1 MAFNKNDI
9 YTSSGNVMLFNAW
22 TPYVTKFD
30 TSTFYNWEQDNLPLY
45 DLEERTYELWEQ
57 QGFTTSAGVP
67 GLALT
72 VSADAPALTLQQ
84 NRNIFTDLSS
94 AIAAI
99 PKVVRFPV
107 LVEVA
112 NFGDLGPLEL
122 NNFRIEE
129 NGSIEIVNRNFSRIL
144 NASSTSHV
152 AAAPPNFNQF
162 IDMTSQISAL
172 DISATLSDTSCVH
185 IQTPVLSSTVDAR
198 SNRNNNFI
206 FYPRIDATSRFAP
219 LHASFNL
226 VNTTVFPGT
235 SNVFGINPFEN
246 TVNDTTISTLD
257 ISGFN
262 NFTGNFLARTAFTV
276 GLNLGGNYYGNKC
289 TKIKVQNCDG
299 PIYIR
304 NFLVNSTTGNP
315 AKTQNQNVGIE
326 VNNSKV
332 VLENCASVR
341 NKEAGFKFLNSAVTL
356 SRSAFSYR
364 NYEGT
369 ETTRVPEKGV
379 GIHAINSEVT
389 LSSLASSSLDD
400 VGDYQA
406 SGRDALFVA
415 SRNTKG
421 IVLDNSKLIGG
432 VQRTTENRV
441 TGGALVSELNNLVG
455 IELNSSFA
463 DVKGLI
469 DVYGNKKGI
478 VCEGSV
484 FSYEDL
490 TVDGSQEQGILANNS
505 TLTFDS
511 DSEINDGNRSQLDFS
526 GNSVHV
532 DLASNSKFGFK
543 PKDNAVTSYGY
554 TKYRNAFGG
563 SAALKA
569 AKNSVLDLYK
579 ANILVTDSTNDNQ
592 TVFGRGVLATE
603 GSTARLTGALT
614 AATYIVGPNEYRKQ
628 KSLAGA
634 VADAASKIF
643 FHGPTAVAQFGVD
656 VLAMN
661 NSVATFEPRRAPESR
676 VPDASFGVSAPGNHT
691 SVELHSTK
699 ACIVADNNST
709 ITMKDLGAYPANWG
723 TGLSGGVLLG
733 EVAPTDPEFASFSSI
748 VSAGSMQF
756 YANPDDIVSVTASSL
771 DAIPNAGVTPKTV
784 NNTAQLNAII
794 FNRQLGLPTYGSP
807 GVDGSQQF
815 SVGGMCVRAL
825 GNSVVDVENVHF
837 PFPFNASPADGLYYD
852 VNGELCDKFGIW
864 NIADQ
869 SKLKARYL
877 SVSGLHPIDGIQHG
891 PSAIYISSVGGE
903 NFPGNGAPSGTP
915 DTGTLSILD
924 AFGAGSSVWMIPKGV
939 DVNSDFD
946 RFAPIPDT
954 ISVEEAKQLGGAGI
968 NVSGTETY
976 TFGVSGA
983 YNNRGPFRIYWSPK
997 ASAKLLAGG
1006 PDLSSLGE
1014 AYQIFAQ
1021 GYNCSAPLSALPP
1034 NGEIN
1039 ASAYA
1044 PDLLKLSYDS
1054 DGDGVPDS
1062 LWTSGFYYCAEILEE
1077 NPTQCVLEESA
1088 ADTFANARN
1097 ASVGLAGRPKK
1108 TTIYKADQS
1117 RASETYQGD
1126 TVRGFKSATVF
1137 DLSRD
1142 D

>member
-144 NASSTSHV
+144 NASTTSNV
-152 AAAPPNFNQF
+152 AAQTPNYNQF
-162 IDMTSQISAL
+162 IDMCSQISAPDL
-172 DISATLSDTSCVH
+172 SATLSDTSCVH
-185 IQTPVLSSTVDAR
+185 IQTPVLSSTVDSRADA
-198 SNRNNNFI
+198 NNNII
-206 FYPRIDATSRFAP
+206 FYPRIDATDRFAP
-219 LHASFNL
+219 LHASFN
-226 VNTTVFPGT
+226 VFNTTVFTGT
-235 SNVFGINPFEN
+235 SNVFGLNPFEN
-246 TVNDTTISTLD
+246 KTDDTTISTLD
-257 ISGFN
+257 ISGVNTFN
-262 NFTGNFLARTAFTV
+262 DNFLARAAVTQ

-304 NFLVNSTTGNP
+304 NFLVNGSTGSV
-315 AKTQNQNVGIE
+315 QNQNVGIE

-332 VLENCASVR
+332 VLENCASAR
-341 NKEAGFKFLNSAVTL
+341 NKEAGFKFLNSSVTL
-356 SRSAFSYR
+356 SRSALSYR
-364 NYEGT
+364 NYDGVV
-369 ETTRVPEKGV
+369 TTRVAEKGV
-379 GIHAINSEVT
+379 GFHAINSEVT

-400 VGDYQA
+400 IGDYQA

-421 IVLDNSKLIGG
+421 IVLDNSKLTGG
-432 VQRTTENRV
+432 VQRTTANRV
-441 TGGALVSELNNLVG
+441 TEGALVSELNTLVG

-490 TVDGSQEQGILANNS
+490 TVDGSQEQGVLANNS

-511 DSEINDGNRSQLDFS
+511 DSELNNSNRSQLDFS

-532 DLASNSKFGFK
+532 ELASNSEFGFK
-543 PKDNAVTSYGY
+543 PKDNAFTSYGF
-554 TKYRNAFGG
+554 TQYRNAFGG

-569 AKNSVLDLYK
+569 AKNSVFDLYK
-579 ANILVTDSTNDNQ
+579 ANILVADSTSENQ
-592 TVFGRGVLATE
+592 TVFGRGILATE
-603 GSTARLTGALT
+603 GSTAKLTGASE
-614 AATYIVGPNEYRKQ
+614 AATYIVGPDEYRKQ
-628 KSLAGA
+628 KSVAGA
-634 VADAASKIF
+634 VADKVSQIY

-661 NSVATFEPRRAPESR
+661 NSVATFEPRRIPESR
-676 VPDASFGVSAPGNHT
+676 VPDGSFGVSDPKNHT

-709 ITMKDLGAYPANWG
+709 VTMKDLGAYPANWS
-723 TGLSGGVLLG
+723 TGLSGGVLLEG
-733 EVAPTDPEFASFSSI
+733 VAPTDPEFASFSAV

-756 YANPDDIVSVTASSL
+756 FANPDDLVSVTTSSL
-771 DAIPNAGVTPKTV
+771 DAIPTAGVTPKTV
-784 NNTAQLNAII
+784 SNTEQINTII
-794 FNRQLGLPTYGSP
+794 FPRQLGLPTYGTP

-852 VNGELCDKFGIW
+852 VNGELCDRFGIW

-869 SKLKARYL
+869 SKLKAKYL

-891 PSAIYISSVGGE
+891 PSAIYISSVGSD

-924 AFGAGSSVWMIPKGV
+924 AFGAGSAVWMIPKGV

-954 ISVEEAKQLGGAGI
+954 ISVEESRQLGGAGI
-968 NVSGTETY
+968 NVSGSETY

-1021 GYNCSAPLSALPP
+1021 GYNCSAPLSALAP

-1097 ASVGLAGRPKK
+1097 ASVGLAGRPRK

-1117 RASETYQGD
+1117 RASESYQGD
-1126 TVRGFKSATVF
+1126 SITGFKSATIF

>member
-1 MAFNKNDI
+1 MAFNSNDI
-9 YTSSGNVMLFNAW
+9 YTSSGNVALFNAW
-22 TPYVTKFD
+22 TPHVTKFD

-72 VSADAPALTLQQ
+72 VSADAPELTLQQ

-107 LVEVA
+107 LVEVG

-144 NASSTSHV
+144 NASATSNI
-152 AAAPPNFNQF
+152 AAASPAYNKF
-162 IDMTSQISAL
+162 IDLCSQLSSADL
-172 DISATLSDTSCVH
+172 SATLSDTSCVH
-185 IQTPVLSSTVDAR
+185 IQTPVLSSTIDPRAN
-198 SNRNNNFI
+198 SNNNFI
-206 FYPRIDATSRFAP
+206 FYPRIDATNRFAP
-219 LHASFNL
+219 LHTSFNV
-226 VNTTVFPGT
+226 VNSTVT
-235 SNVFGINPFEN
+235 LAATANVFGINPFEN
-246 TVNDTTISTLD
+246 SVADGTISTLD
-257 ISGFN
+257 ISGVNSFN
-262 NFTGNFLARTAFTV
+262 DSFLARTAVTD

-304 NFLVNSTTGNP
+304 NFLVNASTGT
-315 AKTQNQNVGIE
+315 TQNQNVGIE

-364 NYEGT
+364 NYDGT
-369 ETTRVPEKGV
+369 VTTRVAEKGV
-379 GIHAINSEVT
+379 GFHAINSEIT
-389 LSSLASSSLDD
+389 LSSLASSSLADI
-400 VGDYQA
+400 GDYQA

-421 IVLDNSKLIGG
+421 IVLDNSKLTGG
-432 VQRTTENRV
+432 VQRTTTTRDTE
-441 TGGALVSELNNLVG
+441 GALISELNNLVG

-463 DVKGLI
+463 YVKGLI

-490 TVDGSQEQGILANNS
+490 TVDGSQEQGVLANNS

-511 DSEINDGNRSQLDFS
+511 DSKIDSAYRSQLDFS

-532 DLASNSKFGFK
+532 DLASNSKFSFK
-543 PKDNAVTSYGY
+543 PKENAATSYGF
-554 TKYRNAFGG
+554 TKYINAFGG

-579 ANILVTDSTNDNQ
+579 ANILVEDSTNDNQ
-592 TVFGRGVLATE
+592 TTFGRGVLATE
-603 GSTARLTGALT
+603 GSEARLTGEAN
-614 AATYIVGPNEYRKQ
+614 AATYILGPSTFAKQ
-628 KSLAGA
+628 KSVVGA
-634 VADAASKIF
+634 MADKVSHIF
-643 FHGPTAVAQFGVD
+643 FHGPTAIAQFGVD
-656 VLAMN
+656 VLASD
-661 NSVATFEPRRAPESR
+661 NSVATFEPRRLPESR
-676 VPDASFGVSAPGNHT
+676 IPDGSFGVSDAGNHT
-691 SVELHSTK
+691 SVELHSTR

-709 ITMKDLGAYPANWG
+709 ITMKDLGAYAANWG
-723 TGLSGGVLLG
+723 LGPSGAALL
-733 EVAPTDPEFASFSSI
+733 EDIAATDAEFATFSST

-756 YANPDDIVSVTASSL
+756 LANPDDITAVNASSL
-771 DAIPNAGVTPKTV
+771 DSIPDAGVTPKTV
-784 NNTAQLNAII
+784 NTTAQLNTII
-794 FNRQLGLPTYGSP
+794 FDRTLGLPNYS
-807 GVDGSQQF
+807 DSQQF

-852 VNGELCDKFGIW
+852 VNGELCDRFGIW

-869 SKLKARYL
+869 SKLKAKYL
-877 SVSGLHPIDGIQHG
+877 SVSGVHPIDGIQHG
-891 PSAIYISSVGGE
+891 PSAIYISSVGPAD
-903 NFPGNGAPSGTP
+903 FPGNGAPSGTP

-924 AFGAGSSVWMIPKGV
+924 AFGAGSAVWMIPKGV

-954 ISVEEAKQLGGAGI
+954 ITVEEARQLGGAGI

-1021 GYNCSAPLSALPP
+1021 GYNCSAPLSALAPS
-1034 NGEIN
+1034 GEIN
-1039 ASAYA
+1039 ASGYA

-1062 LWTSGFYYCAEILEE
+1062 LWTSGFYYCAEIIEE

-1097 ASVGLAGRPKK
+1097 ASVGLAGRPRK
-1108 TTIYKADQS
+1108 TTIYKADLS
-1117 RASETYQGD
+1117 RASEFYQGD
-1126 TVRGFKSATVF
+1126 TITGFRSATVF

>member
-1 MAFNKNDI
+1 MAFNPNDI
-9 YTSSGNVMLFNAW
+9 YTSSGNVALFNAW

-107 LVEVA
+107 LIEVG

-144 NASSTSHV
+144 NASSISNI
-152 AAAPPNFNQF
+152 APAPPARNKF
-162 IDMTSQISAL
+162 INMCSRILAGDL
-172 DISATLSDTSCVH
+172 SATLADTSCVH
-185 IQTPVLSSTVDAR
+185 IQTPVLSSVIDSRADD
-198 SNRNNNFI
+198 NNNII

-219 LHASFNL
+219 LHTSFNIA
-226 VNTTVFPGT
+226 NSTVTSPGIAN
-235 SNVFGINPFEN
+235 SFGINPFEN
-246 TVNDTTISTLD
+246 KIDDTTLETLD
-257 ISGFN
+257 ISGVN
-262 NFTGNFLARTAFTV
+262 TFTDTFLARTAI
-276 GLNLGGNYYGNKC
+276 LQNLSLGGNYYGNKC

-304 NFLVNSTTGNP
+304 NFLVNATTSTGG
-315 AKTQNQNVGIE
+315 AAIIQNQNVGIE

-369 ETTRVPEKGV
+369 VATRVPEKGI

-421 IVLDNSKLIGG
+421 IVLDNSKLFGG
-432 VQRTTENRV
+432 VQRTTTARV
-441 TGGALVSELNNLVG
+441 TEGALVSELNNLVG

-490 TVDGSQEQGILANNS
+490 TVEGNQEQGILANNS

-511 DSEINDGNRSQLDFS
+511 DAKLDKADRSQLDFS
-526 GNSVHV
+526 GNSMHV
-532 DLASNSKFGFK
+532 ELESNSKFGFK
-543 PKDNAVTSYGY
+543 PKENAANSYGY
-554 TKYRNAFGG
+554 TRYQNAFGG

-579 ANILVTDSTNDNQ
+579 AMILVNDSTNDNQ
-592 TVFGRGVLATE
+592 TIFGRGVLATG
-603 GSTARLTGALT
+603 GSEARFTGNKD
-614 AATYIVGPNEYRKQ
+614 AATYILGPNEYAKQ
-628 KSLAGA
+628 KSVVGA
-634 VADAASKIF
+634 MADKVSQIS
-643 FHGPTAVAQFGVD
+643 FHGPTAIAQFGVD
-656 VLAMN
+656 VLASN
-661 NSVATFEPRRAPESR
+661 NSVATFEPRRLPESR
-676 VPDASFGVSAPGNHT
+676 VPDQSFGVSAPGNHT
-691 SVELHSTK
+691 AVELHSTK

-723 TGLSGGVLLG
+723 TGLSGPALLTAVG
-733 EVAPTDPEFASFSSI
+733 PTDPEFASFSAV

-756 YANPDDIVSVTASSL
+756 FANPDDSVSVDASTL
-771 DAIPNAGVTPKTV
+771 DQIPDAGVLPKTV
-784 NNTAQLNAII
+784 QNNVQLNTII
-794 FNRQLGLPTYGSP
+794 FDRPLGSP
-807 GVDGSQQF
+807 NYTDSQQF

-852 VNGELCDKFGIW
+852 FNGELCDRFGIW

-869 SKLKARYL
+869 SKLKAKYL

-891 PSAIYISSVGGE
+891 PSALYLSSAGG
-903 NFPGNGAPSGTP
+903 NTFVGNGAPSGTP
-915 DTGTLSILD
+915 DTGTISILD
-924 AFGAGSSVWMIPKGV
+924 AFGAGSSVWMVPKGV
-939 DVNSDFD
+939 DVNTSFD
-946 RFAPIPDT
+946 RFAPVPQAIT
-954 ISVEEAKQLGGAGI
+954 QEEIEQLAGAGI
-968 NVSGTETY
+968 NVSGTQLY
-976 TFGVSGA
+976 TFGVSEA

-997 ASAKLLAGG
+997 ASTKLLAGG
-1006 PDLSSLGE
+1006 PDLSALGP

-1034 NGEIN
+1034 EGYIN
-1039 ASAYA
+1039 ASGYA

-1054 DGDGVPDS
+1054 DGDGIADS
-1062 LWTSGFYYCAEILEE
+1062 LWTSGFYYCAEIIEE

-1126 TVRGFKSATVF
+1126 GITGFKSATVF

>member
-144 NASSTSHV
+144 NASTTSNV
-152 AAAPPNFNQF
+152 AAQTPNYNQF
-162 IDMTSQISAL
+162 IDMCSQISAPDL
-172 DISATLSDTSCVH
+172 SATLSDTSCVH
-185 IQTPVLSSTVDAR
+185 IQTPVLSSTVDSRADA
-198 SNRNNNFI
+198 NNNII
-206 FYPRIDATSRFAP
+206 FYPRIDATDRFAP
-219 LHASFNL
+219 LHASFN
-226 VNTTVFPGT
+226 VFNTTVFTGT
-235 SNVFGINPFEN
+235 SNVFGLNPFEN
-246 TVNDTTISTLD
+246 KTDDTTISTLD
-257 ISGFN
+257 ISGVNTFN
-262 NFTGNFLARTAFTV
+262 DNFLARAAVTQ

-304 NFLVNSTTGNP
+304 NFLVNGSTGSV
-315 AKTQNQNVGIE
+315 QNQNVGIE

-332 VLENCASVR
+332 VLENCASAR
-341 NKEAGFKFLNSAVTL
+341 NKEAGFKFLNSSVTL
-356 SRSAFSYR
+356 SRSALSYR
-364 NYEGT
+364 NYDGVV
-369 ETTRVPEKGV
+369 TTRVAEKGV
-379 GIHAINSEVT
+379 GFHAINSEVT

-400 VGDYQA
+400 IGDYQA

-421 IVLDNSKLIGG
+421 IVLDNSKLTGG
-432 VQRTTENRV
+432 VQRTTANRV
-441 TGGALVSELNNLVG
+441 TEGALVSELNTLVG

-490 TVDGSQEQGILANNS
+490 TVDGSQEQGVLANNS

-511 DSEINDGNRSQLDFS
+511 DSELNNSNRSQLDFS

-532 DLASNSKFGFK
+532 ELASNSEFGFK
-543 PKDNAVTSYGY
+543 PKDNAVTSYGF
-554 TKYRNAFGG
+554 TQYRNAFGG

-569 AKNSVLDLYK
+569 AKNSVFDLYK
-579 ANILVTDSTNDNQ
+579 ANILVADSTSENQ
-592 TVFGRGVLATE
+592 TVFGRGILATE
-603 GSTARLTGALT
+603 GSTAKLTGASE
-614 AATYIVGPNEYRKQ
+614 AATYIVGPDEYRKQ
-628 KSLAGA
+628 KSVAGA
-634 VADAASKIF
+634 VADKVSQIY

-661 NSVATFEPRRAPESR
+661 NSVATFEPRRIPESR
-676 VPDASFGVSAPGNHT
+676 VPDGSFGVSDPKNHT

-709 ITMKDLGAYPANWG
+709 VTMKDLGAYPANWS
-723 TGLSGGVLLG
+723 TGLSGGVLLEG
-733 EVAPTDPEFASFSSI
+733 VAPTDPEFASFSAV

-756 YANPDDIVSVTASSL
+756 FANPDDLVSVTTSSL
-771 DAIPNAGVTPKTV
+771 DAIPTAGVTPKTV
-784 NNTAQLNAII
+784 SNTEQINTII
-794 FNRQLGLPTYGSP
+794 FPRQLGLPTYGTP

-852 VNGELCDKFGIW
+852 VNGELCDRFGIW

-869 SKLKARYL
+869 SKLKAKYL

-891 PSAIYISSVGGE
+891 PSAIYISSVGSD

-924 AFGAGSSVWMIPKGV
+924 AFGAGSAVWMIPKGV

-954 ISVEEAKQLGGAGI
+954 ISVEESRQLGGAGI
-968 NVSGTETY
+968 NVSGSETY

-1021 GYNCSAPLSALPP
+1021 GYNCSAPLSALAP

-1097 ASVGLAGRPKK
+1097 ASVGLAGRPRK

-1117 RASETYQGD
+1117 RASESYQGD
-1126 TVRGFKSATVF
+1126 SITGFKSATIF